1 MTIQAPTQ
9 GRYAVINTLLN
20 ITDVTLIES
29 MNGRQ
34 GDNGRL
40 VYFAIKDGSLPH
52 NLSNQEVRIVA
63 KDNQGKIKIISGVK
77 DMVSATA
84 GLISMVMPAELYQA
98 SGDIEEGYLQI
109 TDISGTVVSSVPITF
124 TVVANNILMT
134 ANASKDYIDTI
145 QAVMDQANK
154 LIKGLSNNIEAQ
166 QLAYQSLNTALEVLT
181 GQINDKQVALTN
193 IDNIYTGYNR
203 FKDITS
209 FDKPIKGSLEV
220 QTLPTTTSLDTVV
233 TSGTYKLN
241 GNVINVVGFD
251 SSVYQHLIGTLNGVV
266 GEFYRQQVTGIWNKW
281 TQLKNVELLKENYI
295 QLLGDAYITFKE
307 TESGV
312 QATLKGTITSDSVWH
327 WVDTG
332 FKIPDNISTPIS
344 TTVIHSPLQ
353 SGVENIS
360 DRIPAIFSIM
370 INTDRTIMYRLET
383 FDSNNWLIRNG
394 MTGPVDG
401 SAFWIKSR

>member
-1 MTIQAPTQ
+1 MTLQAPTQ
-9 GRYAVINTLLN
+9 GRYAVVNTLLN

-29 MNGRQ
+29 LNGRQ
-34 GDNGRL
+34 GDNGRT
-40 VYFAIKDGSLPH
+40 VYFAIKDGNLPH
-52 NLSNQEVRIVA
+52 NLTNQDVKVIA
-63 KDNQGKIKIISGVK
+63 KDSQGKIKIISGIK
-77 DMVSATA
+77 NLISAQA
-84 GLISMVMPAELYQA
+84 GLFSMLMPAELYQS
-98 SGDIEEGYLQI
+98 SGDMEEAYLQI
-109 TDISGTVVSSVPITF
+109 VDASDTVISSIPITF

-134 ANASKDYIDTI
+134 VNASSDYIDTV
-145 QAVMDQANK
+145 QKAVDQAND
-154 LIKGLSNNIEAQ
+154 LIVGLNNNINAQ
-166 QLAYQSLNTALEVLT
+166 QVAYDTLNKSLALLT
-181 GQINDKQVALTN
+181 GEINNKQVALTN
-193 IDNIYTGYNR
+193 ADNVYTGYNR
-203 FKDITS
+203 FKDMTS
-209 FDKPIKGSLEV
+209 FDKPIKGTLEV
-220 QTLPTTTSLDTVV
+220 QTLPTTTSLDAVV
-233 TSGTYKLN
+233 ASGTYKLN
-241 GNVINVVGFD
+241 GNVVNVVSFD

-401 SAFWIKSR
+401 SAF